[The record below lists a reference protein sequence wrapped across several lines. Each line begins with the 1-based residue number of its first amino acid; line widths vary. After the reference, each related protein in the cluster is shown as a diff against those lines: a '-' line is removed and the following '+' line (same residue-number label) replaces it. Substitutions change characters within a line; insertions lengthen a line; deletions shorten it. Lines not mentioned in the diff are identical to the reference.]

1 MRDKSD
7 EQAGKLG
14 PVITCYVDR
23 NGVIVKTSSRFEGGK
38 PEQFIGLTL
47 ADFIE
52 EPSRTEYM
60 RLLKGAIERGE
71 VGSYPCS
78 VRSESGLSQ
87 WQVRCSPWRE
97 NGKIIGV
104 VMVGNQLLD

>member
-7 EQAGKLG
+7 AQAGKLG

-23 NGVIVKTSSRFEGGK
+23 DGVIVKTSSRFDGGS

-47 ADFIE
+47 ADFIQ
-52 EPSRTEYM
+52 EPSLSEYR
-60 RLLKGAIERGE
+60 RLMKCAIERGE
-71 VGSYPCS
+71 VGSYPCTI
-78 VRSESGLSQ
+78 RSESGLSQ

-97 NGKIIGV
+97 DGKIIGV
-104 VMVGNQLLD
+104 VMVGNQIFE

>member
-1 MRDKSD
+1 MRSKSD
-7 EQAGKLG
+7 AQAGKLG
-14 PVITCYVDR
+14 PAITCYIDH
-23 NGVIVKTSSRFEGGK
+23 NGVIVKTSSRFDGGK

-52 EPSRTEYM
+52 EPSRTEYK
-60 RLLKGAIERGE
+60 RLVQGALDRGE
-71 VGSYPCS
+71 VGSYPCTI
-78 VRSESGLSQ
+78 RSESGLSH

-97 NGKIIGV
+97 SGKIIGV